1 VYAPDAAGTYA
12 FDGVR
17 WSLRADAQ
25 VVAVPARV
33 DFGGGPV
40 TGRVVEVR
48 LGAAPASYGAWRLL
62 AFASEADRTNAA
74 VSGPLAAPLGDGV
87 ANLERYAFGLGWEAP
102 ASGRFPS
109 LERAADGWDY
119 CFAFDPGR
127 DDVACVVETTEDISD
142 WSAAERLFDSR
153 SDYPESLEAGWLTLR
168 DARLS
173 PRRFYRLR
181 LILSGAE

>member
-1 VYAPDAAGTYA
+1 M
-12 FDGVR
+12 
-17 WSLRADAQ
+17 
-25 VVAVPARV
+25 